1 MSSHD
6 SGDETKA
13 TVLVYSDDSSIR
25 ERVKLALGRRP
36 AADVPRVEY
45 VETATEP
52 ACVKHLDSG
61 EIDLAI
67 LDGEAAPAGGLG
79 ICRAAKNEVYD
90 CPPVLVLIARAQDA
104 WLANWSQADAVV
116 SYPLDP
122 IQLAEAS
129 ARLLRIRLGHV
140 LESDA
145 AAVPAIEA
153 PAVKEPAT

>member
-1 MSSHD
+1 MSSND
-6 SGDETKA
+6 SEAERTV

-36 AADVPRVEY
+36 ATDVPRVDY
-45 VETATEP
+45 IETATEP

-67 LDGEAAPAGGLG
+67 LDGEANPAGGLG
-79 ICRAAKNEVYD
+79 VCRAAKNEVYD

-104 WLANWSQADAVV
+104 WLAKWSEADAVV

-122 IQLAEAS
+122 IQLAAAS
-129 ARLLRIRLGHV
+129 ARLLRARLGHT
-140 LESDA
+140 LEGGEPVA
-145 AAVPAIEA
+145 PAIEA
-153 PAVKEPAT
+153 PAP